1 MMRTSYVLVCLL
13 SLAGCG
19 GLSETPPKAALP
31 AAVAIEVV
39 EPEPPPTIDSAIDSV
54 PPDAR
59 EPLFHL
65 AVAKVAKD
73 NRADWMLTESA
84 GSVAMWQHA
93 VAIFNS
99 GKQGLTFQSLIKEAF
114 QSTRED
120 FLNRAE
126 VAKTTA
132 DMLARAEIDAAR
144 SRENNRMLREQQ
156 MFVQRRYAE
165 RQAAFQAQMQ
175 SSVQGQRQREASYAA
190 DSGQYTQRAMPEPVT
205 RTAANPSKFDPEKV
219 GWDPRK
225 GYTAARCSSRDSS
238 ERADSET
245 APEETS
251 QAGPKRFQD
260 QNGNWYQQPPGSS
273 FARNERTGQ
282 QCFVFGNNVKCK

>member
-1 MMRTSYVLVCLL
+1 MRISCVLGCLL
-13 SLAGCG
+13 SLAACG
-19 GLSETPPKAALP
+19 GVNEAPPKAAIP
-31 AAVAIEVV
+31 AAVAIEAV
-39 EPEPPPTIDSAIDSV
+39 EPEPPPTIDSLIDSV

-65 AVAKVAKD
+65 AVAKVAKE

-93 VAIFNS
+93 VAIFDS
-99 GKQGLTFQSLIKEAF
+99 GKQGLTFQSLIKEAY

-126 VAKTTA
+126 VARTTA

-165 RQAAFQAQMQ
+165 RQAAFQAQVH
-175 SSVQGQRQREASYAA
+175 SSVQAQRQREAAYATE
-190 DSGQYTQRAMPEPVT
+190 SGQYAQPVIPEPVT
-205 RTAANPSKFDPEKV
+205 RTAANPSRYDPEKV

-225 GYTAARCSSRDSS
+225 GYTAARYSSGDSS
-238 ERADSET
+238 ERAESESGR
-245 APEETS
+245 EENS

>member
-1 MMRTSYVLVCLL
+1 MRTSYVLVCLL
-13 SLAGCG
+13 SLAACG
-19 GLSETPPKAALP
+19 EVNEAPPKAAIP
-31 AAVAIEVV
+31 AAVAIEAE
-39 EPEPPPTIDSAIDSV
+39 EPEPPPTIDSLIDSV

-65 AVAKVAKD
+65 AVAKVAKE

-99 GKQGLTFQSLIKEAF
+99 GKQGLTFQSLIKEAY

-156 MFVQRRYAE
+156 MFVQRRYEE
-165 RQAAFQAQMQ
+165 RQAAFQAEVH
-175 SSVQGQRQREASYAA
+175 SSIQAQRQREAAYAP
-190 DSGQYTQRAMPEPVT
+190 DSRQFAQPATPEPAM
-205 RTAANPSKFDPEKV
+205 RTAANPSRYDPEKV

-225 GYTAARCSSRDSS
+225 GYTAPRYSSRATSD
-238 ERADSET
+238 
-245 APEETS
+245 EELVEGGGAAQTQS
-251 QAGPKRFQD
+251 GPTRFQD